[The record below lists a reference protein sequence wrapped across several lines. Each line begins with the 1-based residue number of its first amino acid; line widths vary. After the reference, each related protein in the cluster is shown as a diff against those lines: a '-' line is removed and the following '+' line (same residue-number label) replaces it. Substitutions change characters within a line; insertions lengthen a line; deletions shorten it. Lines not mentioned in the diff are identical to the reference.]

1 MSSNLAYQEEFWEEL
16 INGRVVAMSPR
27 PVPYH
32 NRIAENID
40 FIFRVYLKGKQCV
53 PLGDGYDLFLTA
65 KDHFIPDFMIICDRS
80 KIKRNGVFGAPDL
93 VVEVLSPSTAMRDR
107 GYKKSAYEACG
118 AAEYWI
124 VDPENKSVEVYLLQD
139 GKYVLDNLYILY
151 PDYMLEKMTDEEKSA
166 LATKFK
172 CHLYD
177 DLIIDLNEIFET
189 LF

>member
-124 VDPENKSVEVYLLQD
+124 VDPENKSVEIGRAHV
-139 GKYVLDNLYILY
+139 
-151 PDYMLEKMTDEEKSA
+151 
-166 LATKFK
+166 
-172 CHLYD
+172 
-177 DLIIDLNEIFET
+177 
-189 LF
+189 